1 MHILKLMLQKFFSLI
16 VFIAFSLMSYAPM
29 TVALEEKPSV
39 DVQELFTSTK
49 PIYGDSFTYPE
60 GKAEMRLYKVDVKPG
75 GVVPLHFHEAPLTSY
90 IEKGQLTLKTN
101 KGKSTTF
108 REGDSFVLAGDTP
121 PHTMANNGTLQAV
134 MWVTVAAAEGVPTLT
149 NVEV

>member
-1 MHILKLMLQKFFSLI
+1 MLKKIFAFLAFM
-16 VFIAFSLMSYAPM
+16 AFSLMSYAPN
-29 TVALEEKPSV
+29 TFALEELPPV

-60 GKAEMRLYKVDVKPG
+60 GKGEMRLYKVDVQPG

-90 IEKGQLTLKTN
+90 IEQGQLTLKTK

-108 REGDSFVLAGDTP
+108 REGDSFVLAADTP
-121 PHTMANNGTLQAV
+121 PHTMANNGKVPAV

-149 NVEV
+149 NVDG